1 MLNLK
6 GSTMNEY
13 YHNLFDYI
21 KLIDDL
27 SFEFLSTE
35 KVLEPLY
42 YDCISSLSLD
52 EKEILS
58 NNLPST
64 VCVINGSK
72 AVVSEVN
79 FHKSLNTIVYKFD
92 NTWFNHVTS
101 NIKSVRFL

>member
-1 MLNLK
+1 MLSLK
-6 GSTMNEY
+6 GSTMNDY
-13 YHNLFDYI
+13 YHDLFEYI
-21 KLIDDL
+21 KLIDNL

-35 KVLEPLY
+35 KVVEPLY
-42 YDCISSLSLD
+42 YDCIGSLCLD

-64 VCVINGSK
+64 FCTINGSK
-72 AVVSEVN
+72 ALVCEVN

-92 NTWFNHVTS
+92 NTWVNHVTS

>member
-1 MLNLK
+1 
-6 GSTMNEY
+6 MNEY
-13 YHNLFDYI
+13 YQNLFNYI

-27 SFEFLSTE
+27 AFDFLSTE
-35 KVLEPLY
+35 KVDEPLY
-42 YDCISSLSLD
+42 YDCISSLCLD

-64 VCVINGSK
+64 ICTINGSK
-72 AVVSEVN
+72 ALVCEVN

-92 NTWFNHVTS
+92 NTVFKHVTS